1 MRNEHL
7 FNPRIHCPFRQ
18 ALRQA
23 AGEEGPL
30 CKPPVSCQA
39 IVVEDLVVN

>member
-7 FNPRIHCPFRQ
+7 FDPTIRFSFRQ
-18 ALRQA
+18 DFRQLP
-23 AGEEGPL
+23 GEEGPL
-30 CKPPVSCQA
+30 SKPPVSCQA